1 MRCARMSLLDHLS
14 ETAKHWIDALS
25 LGALVA
31 TFMDLMPAA
40 TALAVFVWTA
50 MRIYES
56 YQNIRLNARKLRD
69 D

>member
-1 MRCARMSLLDHLS
+1 MFAHLS
-14 ETAKHWIDALS
+14 DTAKHWIDALS

-31 TFMDLMPAA
+31 TLLDKLPAI
-40 TALAVFVWTA
+40 TAVLVALWTI

-56 YQNIRLNARKLRD
+56 WQNIRLNDRKLRD

>member
-1 MRCARMSLLDHLS
+1 MS
-14 ETAKHWIDALS
+14 ETAKHWIDGLS

-50 MRIYES
+50 MRIFES
-56 YQNIRLNARKLRD
+56 YQNIKINARKLRGD
-69 D
+69 